1 MAAVPVLTRVTDKP
15 TIRVIDEAT
24 DSPSMSSVV
33 GSETTRSLW
42 ADATVTTANLLTGS
56 AVTTINLGTGTNPT
70 ISLGGATSQLKSFAG
85 SVVQSQATVQTTN
98 NTVTTAATL
107 ALADNTVY
115 LLQATIVGRRSDAAG
130 RAAYVRNA
138 CVYREAAGA
147 ATLEGTVDTALTR
160 ESTAAWDATISV
172 SGNDVLITVKGA
184 TGATV
189 NWTVTYTLTSRS

>member
-147 ATLEGTVDTALTR
+147 ATLEGMVDTALTR
-160 ESTAAWDATISV
+160 ESTATWDATISV

-189 NWTVTYTLTSRS
+189 NWTVTYTLTARA

>member
-1 MAAVPVLTRVTDKP
+1 VAAVPVLTRVTDKP

-98 NTVTTAATL
+98 NTVTTAATI
-107 ALADNTVY
+107 ALADNTAY
-115 LLQATIVGRRSDAAG
+115 LLQATIVGRRSDAAD

-138 CVYREAAGA
+138 CAYREAAGA

-160 ESTAAWDATISV
+160 ESTASWDATISV
-172 SGNDVLITVKGA
+172 SGNNVLITVRGA

-189 NWTVTYTLTSRS
+189 NWTVTYTLTARA

>member
-1 MAAVPVLTRVTDKP
+1 VAAVPVLTRVTDKP